1 MHEESGDHYEY
12 RQHAKA
18 NHCNSNP
25 NVRQKPLPLHQK
37 SGGSA
42 NISQSPMVAEGN
54 AVMVK
59 FNLCRAADTI
69 SRSRD
74 AAMYLCQFKASGHH
88 QMEYTTPASITALRM
103 IVVTPA
109 TSRMQ
114 SWRGSNAMLVL
125 LVPAQ
130 RQALIWIMQ
139 GSPLGD
145 LTDEI
150 ELLTFALGG

>member
-1 MHEESGDHYEY
+1 M
-12 RQHAKA
+12 QLCIFA
-18 NHCNSNP
+18 NSK
-25 NVRQKPLPLHQK
+25 VW
-37 SGGSA
+37 
-42 NISQSPMVAEGN
+42 
-54 AVMVK
+54 
-59 FNLCRAADTI
+59 
-69 SRSRD
+69 
-74 AAMYLCQFKASGHH
+74 HH
-88 QMEYTTPASITALRM
+88 QAEYTTPASITALRM

>member
-1 MHEESGDHYEY
+1 MHEESDDHVG
-12 RQHAKA
+12 RHK
-18 NHCNSNP
+18 
-25 NVRQKPLPLHQK
+25 
-37 SGGSA
+37 
-42 NISQSPMVAEGN
+42 
-54 AVMVK
+54 
-59 FNLCRAADTI
+59 
-69 SRSRD
+69 
-74 AAMYLCQFKASGHH
+74 
-88 QMEYTTPASITALRM
+88 MEYATPASRTALRM

-109 TSRMQ
+109 TSRMENC
-114 SWRGSNAMLVL
+114 RGSNAMLVL